1 MNKGRR
7 EGKKNTALKPTILYG
22 LGAFSGPSRFGES
35 VYIYI
40 YIQIS
45 IYIYIYVLDVH
56 IDICRYVK
64 TGSGFLPSN
73 SS

>member
-40 YIQIS
+40 YRYLY
-45 IYIYIYVLDVH
+45 IYIYIRR
-56 IDICRYVK
+56 I
-64 TGSGFLPSN
+64 SGVGASRVDG
-73 SS
+73 